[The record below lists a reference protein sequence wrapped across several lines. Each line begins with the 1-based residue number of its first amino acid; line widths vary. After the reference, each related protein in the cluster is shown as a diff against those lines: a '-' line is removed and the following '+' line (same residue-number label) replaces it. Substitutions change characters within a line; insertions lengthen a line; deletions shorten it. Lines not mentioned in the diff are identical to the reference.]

1 MSAVAARKRINSN
14 ASTSGRPNAPGTRVN
29 AQAPQRAAASVSQGN
44 SSEIADKSLNN
55 LGPVEMNAILLMETG
70 PPTLT
75 HTYNNNYQPGELL
88 TDRFGFI
95 YDQRRKTR
103 QTAGPIVALTT
114 GDDNP
119 LRGASFG
126 ADLERFCWDFSM
138 LYLL

>member
-14 ASTSGRPNAPGTRVN
+14 ASISGRPNAPGTRVN

-55 LGPVEMNAILLMETG
+55 LGPVEMNAILLMETR

-103 QTAGPIVALTT
+103 QTAGPTVALTT

>member
-1 MSAVAARKRINSN
+1 M
-14 ASTSGRPNAPGTRVN
+14 
-29 AQAPQRAAASVSQGN
+29 
-44 SSEIADKSLNN
+44 D
-55 LGPVEMNAILLMETG
+55 AILLMETR